1 MLTDFINNLK
11 VVAVQVIILYLI
23 SGIGF
28 IADKTKIFVQA
39 DGKRLVDLLFNLIL
53 PIAIVNSFLS
63 MERTPEHIRGL
74 LISFALAVLTHIIA
88 IAISSLTF
96 RKRRSHMERGVY
108 HYAITFSNAAF
119 LALPLAQSV
128 AGAEGVFYSSCYV
141 AVFNVFAFTYGINQ
155 ISGKKA
161 KINFKNIIL
170 NPGSLSVLIGVP
182 LFLLQPNLPSFAT
195 SVLERVGACNSPMAM
210 IVFGTFLANCNFRNI
225 FVKREVY
232 FVSLLRLVVIPLAML
247 FIFKLCGIGGNM
259 LTALTVSASA
269 PVATNTAMYASKYDN
284 DTALS
289 SELVGQ
295 TSIFSVLTMPV
306 IVALAQIL

>member
-1 MLTDFINNLK
+1 M
-11 VVAVQVIILYLI
+11 
-23 SGIGF
+23 
-28 IADKTKIFVQA
+28 
-39 DGKRLVDLLFNLIL
+39 
-53 PIAIVNSFLS
+53 
-63 MERTPEHIRGL
+63 
-74 LISFALAVLTHIIA
+74 
-88 IAISSLTF
+88 
-96 RKRRSHMERGVY
+96 
-108 HYAITFSNAAF
+108 
-119 LALPLAQSV
+119 
-128 AGAEGVFYSSCYV
+128 FYSSCYV